1 MPHSLRA
8 KLSGLRYKGI
18 LEDKD
23 YKRLCK
29 ALDKEDVLEQ
39 IRAEIEHWESDDT
52 QDEYQMGAMDMQNYV
67 LRVIDKWGTKA
78 ESMIRDMPTVDVF
91 DKIRGEIEQSFDG
104 YLVVDK
110 NKDYASNT
118 FKGQP
123 AITIN
128 HVFEII
134 NKYKAESEEQK

>member
-1 MPHSLRA
+1 MNLCSSCTNINCEFQSGITRMKCDFYKSPISRSEAIKAIEKKA
-8 KLSGLRYKGI
+8 KQIKNEDTLNGLAGAVAILFELPPVMQESGKSI
-18 LEDKD
+18 VS
-23 YKRLCK
+23 
-29 ALDKEDVLEQ
+29 VLEQ
-39 IRAEIEHWESDDT
+39 ISTEI
-52 QDEYQMGAMDMQNYV
+52 
-67 LRVIDKWGTKA
+67 K
-78 ESMIRDMPTVDVF
+78 
-91 DKIRGEIEQSFDG
+91 QSFDG

-134 NKYKAESEEQK
+134 DKYKAESEE